1 MYNEYMGRNYF
12 SKAGGP
18 YFINNGLSGHIE
30 HHNHDDS
37 HTHEDMNK
45 PIKPLY
51 LILSGVLSIGFV
63 IGITMFILY

>member
-1 MYNEYMGRNYF
+1 MGRNYF

-37 HTHEDMNK
+37 HTHGDINK
-45 PIKPLY
+45 PFKPLD
-51 LILSGVLSIGFV
+51 LIFLSLIPIVFV
-63 IGITMFILY
+63 IAIVVMANL